1 MTECVSVTPRR
12 PTTTEGSP
20 SGAARSGH
28 SAAQVRIDHIMEEG
42 ADGPVRMHGDE
53 CARGAEGEAKAACAI
68 SKPRP
73 GPRSTLAHA
82 LHRYLTEGDLRV
94 PVWRILAIFA
104 PNDG

>member
-1 MTECVSVTPRR
+1 
-12 PTTTEGSP
+12 
-20 SGAARSGH
+20 
-28 SAAQVRIDHIMEEG
+28 MEEG